1 MKRRRFTTAGDAA
14 GVEPGGAR
22 VWVTRGEKVS
32 LGNYES
38 ADVSI
43 GAADDVQ
50 EGESIPEAIERLRSM
65 VNEAVMRERRRIS

>member
-1 MKRRRFTTAGDAA
+1 MKHRRSTSTGAAA
-14 GVEPGGAR
+14 GTEPGGAR

-38 ADVSI
+38 AEVSI

-50 EGESIPEAIERLRSM
+50 DGETIPEAIERLRST
-65 VNEAVMRERRRIS
+65 VDTAVMRERKRIG